1 MPAFLVPHKSGAH
14 RVTAIALYRALLTKC
29 RSAPPSL
36 DRSALEAVVK
46 KSFAKNRH
54 VTSKYVLQGA
64 FAGGYEAL
72 DHLTASITGD
82 NTSVSHL
89 NSLLYRLPSSL
100 KTTTPPPKPPPP
112 PPTKPAAVV
121 GSTLSLRPRPAFS
134 LPSRRRIPVL
144 VNANKI
150 PILRFTKPQPA
161 ILSQYVRSRLV
172 LRQKRLDLKL
182 KLETDMEIAKAED
195 EWDRILFAR
204 GIKEESGNEVDEF
217 GRRQKRTTWT
227 AAIYE
232 ALGQT
237 YKAIED
243 EGVKN
248 KEMAKRMVG
257 IIDREKELAE
267 VERKERQR
275 VKNEERK
282 KRKAERDGIVDK
294 SEVVTSAKSKDH

>member
-1 MPAFLVPHKSGAH
+1 
-14 RVTAIALYRALLTKC
+14 
-29 RSAPPSL
+29 
-36 DRSALEAVVK
+36 
-46 KSFAKNRH
+46 
-54 VTSKYVLQGA
+54 
-64 FAGGYEAL
+64 
-72 DHLTASITGD
+72 
-82 NTSVSHL
+82 
-89 NSLLYRLPSSL
+89 
-100 KTTTPPPKPPPP
+100 
-112 PPTKPAAVV
+112 
-121 GSTLSLRPRPAFS
+121 
-134 LPSRRRIPVL
+134 
-144 VNANKI
+144 
-150 PILRFTKPQPA
+150 
-161 ILSQYVRSRLV
+161 
-172 LRQKRLDLKL
+172 
-182 KLETDMEIAKAED
+182 MEIAKAED

-204 GIKEESGNEVDEF
+204 GIKEESGNEVDVF

>member
-1 MPAFLVPHKSGAH
+1 MP
-14 RVTAIALYRALLTKC
+14 
-29 RSAPPSL
+29 
-36 DRSALEAVVK
+36 SALEAVVK

-64 FAGGYEAL
+64 FAGGYELSRMLELEDYVLIEVHKAL

-121 GSTLSLRPRPAFS
+121 GSTLSLRPRPAFT

-161 ILSQYVRSRLV
+161 ILSQYIRSRLV

-204 GIKEESGNEVDEF
+204 GIKEESGNEVDVF